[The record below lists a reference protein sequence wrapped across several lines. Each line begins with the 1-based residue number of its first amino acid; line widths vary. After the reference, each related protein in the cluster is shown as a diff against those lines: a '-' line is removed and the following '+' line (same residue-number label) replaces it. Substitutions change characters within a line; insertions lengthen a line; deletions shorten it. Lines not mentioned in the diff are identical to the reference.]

1 MWERSNIRTLDNLSR
16 LAIMWTYLCALLA
29 LWGRIE
35 LVAKE
40 AQRARETAVMAID
53 MAMETKGR

>member
-1 MWERSNIRTLDNLSR
+1 MYENSKFRTLDNLSR

-35 LVAKE
+35 WVARE
-40 AQRARETAVMAID
+40 AQRARGAADMAID
-53 MAMETKGR
+53 MVRERA